1 MAGRPS
7 TFPLVDRIL
16 DGHLEQFLTEH
27 RARGLSY
34 EAIARELYKQFDI
47 DVSAKAVRRWLL
59 REVDGAVALAH
70 AGHRSASAS

>member
-59 REVDGAVALAH
+59 AVEAAPV
-70 AGHRSASAS
+70 